1 MAGPVE
7 LYADSEG
14 REVLVRAMDLEPT
27 PKGPNVW
34 ITVLDDDGALL
45 DAVEVRNGLRATGLV
60 QTYLDL
66 YRGGERDR
74 EAADHLRAE
83 RLPW

>member
-1 MAGPVE
+1 M
-7 LYADSEG
+7 
-14 REVLVRAMDLEPT
+14 
-27 PKGPNVW
+27 
-34 ITVLDDDGALL
+34 
-45 DAVEVRNGLRATGLV
+45 DAVDVGSGLRATSLV